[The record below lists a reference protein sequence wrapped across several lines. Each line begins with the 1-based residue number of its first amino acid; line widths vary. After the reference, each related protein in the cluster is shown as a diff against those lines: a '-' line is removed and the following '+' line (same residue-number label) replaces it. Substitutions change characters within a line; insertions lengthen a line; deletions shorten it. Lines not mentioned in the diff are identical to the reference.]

1 MPFEAALRPKG
12 HHEYTVGWICALP
25 KEQTAAIA
33 MLDHRHADFQK
44 PLNDPNNYTLG
55 SINGHGIVIACLPKG
70 ITGTTSAATVAAW
83 MVNSFPSIKV
93 GLLVGIGGG
102 VPPKVR
108 LGDVVVSTP
117 IGRFPG
123 VVQWDFGKAK
133 EGGKF
138 ERTGSLNN
146 PPTPLLTAL
155 TRLETEHEL
164 NGSKIPEYLDQ
175 LKERWPRLASKY
187 LRSDHHE
194 DLLFRSDYQHVSENT
209 NYTNFSGLE
218 DSMPGAGKTILTSIV
233 VDYLVSKFR
242 HGDVGI
248 AYIYCNFHRHHEQ
261 STGDLLASILKQ
273 LAETQPLLPESV
285 TDLYNSH
292 QSRRTRPSVDEL
304 YKTLQSIIA
313 SYSRVFIIIDALD
326 ECQTSN
332 NSRIKFLFKLFDIQ
346 GESHINI
353 FATSR
358 PIPEVQE
365 KFKESAVIEV
375 RAHTD
380 DVKNYLESQISQ
392 SDSEF
397 LNICREDIKTKITEA
412 AEGMFHL
419 AQLYFNIIKDK
430 RTQKK
435 IKDTLKE
442 LPIGRNTYD
451 YTYEEAMKRIIS
463 QAPDTTEL
471 ARVVLSWIVC
481 AKRPLKALELQHAL
495 AVEPKK
501 YRIDEENLLP
511 IGDMASICA
520 GLVTIEGNSGTVR
533 LIHYTTHEYLERT
546 MERWLPDAESVIT
559 TICTTYLLLDDFKTG
574 PCKPC
579 GEYSHN
585 GIAYKTDCKYQKR
598 LQSFPFYNYAANH
611 WGHHARGC
619 SKLDEEVINFLKR
632 KSNVEASA
640 QVLLGEPTYDSCSNF
655 PREVTGLH
663 LASYFGAVEAVNCM
677 LPYEERVDPD
687 SKDEYRRSALSYA
700 VEHGHESIVKLLLST
715 GRVDP
720 GSRDKYGK
728 QPLLYAAIKGY
739 EGIVKLLLAT
749 GKVDPDSRDNSYQTP
764 LLSAAANGHEGIV
777 KLLLATG
784 KVNPN
789 SHNECCTSALS
800 YAAENG
806 HEGIVKLLLVTGKV
820 DLDSRDTY
828 GDRPLLNA
836 ARYGHE
842 DIVKLLLATGK
853 INPDSHD
860 GCYRS
865 ALSYAAEKGHEGI
878 VKLLLATGKVDPD
891 SRDEYGKQPLSYA
904 TKWQPDGIAKL
915 LLATG
920 KVDPN
925 FMGKHGTHLHHAVY
939 CGRGDIVELLLATG
953 KVDPDQRS
961 VSGETPLYMAAARG
975 DANIVELLL
984 AAGKVDL
991 VAQHTADE
999 HLEDNIIYQ
1008 IKYTP
1013 LSIAIARADEAIF
1026 RLFVTAD
1033 IPSINLI
1040 DADGKS
1046 PLTHAVIHQNEYFVE
1061 FLLAKDATSVNVAD
1075 REGRTPLSHAAECG
1089 TRRIAKLILETGKVD
1104 RNTLGDAYNRTP
1116 LFYAAKSG
1124 HRNIVKLFLVIGI
1137 PIGYTYGYEQKKLRL

>member
-218 DSMPGAGKTILTSIV
+218 DSTEEGNCEFCDRSQLIKKKPRDIRVHYGLIASGNQAIKDATLRNKLNKDLNSQVLCIEMEAAGLMNNFPCIIIRGICDYADSHKNNAWQEHAAAVAAAFAKELLGYIQTSEIERHWVAGRNQTLFCPGMPGAGKTILTSIV

-380 DVKNYLESQISQ
+380 DVKNSLESQISQ

-412 AEGMFHL
+412 AEGMFLL

-739 EGIVKLLLAT
+739 EGIVKLL
-749 GKVDPDSRDNSYQTP
+749 
-764 LLSAAANGHEGIV
+764 
-777 KLLLATG
+777 
-784 KVNPN
+784 
-789 SHNECCTSALS
+789 
-800 YAAENG
+800 
-806 HEGIVKLLLVTGKV
+806 
-820 DLDSRDTY
+820 
-828 GDRPLLNA
+828 
-836 ARYGHE
+836 
-842 DIVKLLLATGK
+842 
-853 INPDSHD
+853 
-860 GCYRS
+860 
-865 ALSYAAEKGHEGI
+865 
-878 VKLLLATGKVDPD
+878 
-891 SRDEYGKQPLSYA
+891 
-904 TKWQPDGIAKL
+904 
-915 LLATG
+915 
-920 KVDPN
+920 
-925 FMGKHGTHLHHAVY
+925 
-939 CGRGDIVELLLATG
+939 
-953 KVDPDQRS
+953 
-961 VSGETPLYMAAARG
+961 
-975 DANIVELLL
+975 
-984 AAGKVDL
+984 
-991 VAQHTADE
+991 
-999 HLEDNIIYQ
+999 
-1008 IKYTP
+1008 
-1013 LSIAIARADEAIF
+1013 
-1026 RLFVTAD
+1026 
-1033 IPSINLI
+1033 
-1040 DADGKS
+1040 
-1046 PLTHAVIHQNEYFVE
+1046 
-1061 FLLAKDATSVNVAD
+1061 
-1075 REGRTPLSHAAECG
+1075 
-1089 TRRIAKLILETGKVD
+1089 
-1104 RNTLGDAYNRTP
+1104 
-1116 LFYAAKSG
+1116 
-1124 HRNIVKLFLVIGI
+1124 
-1137 PIGYTYGYEQKKLRL
+1137 